1 MTLPRGRATEAID
14 LPRSAVQPSISVD
27 DDDADG
33 STNGQ
38 VSDGVNGVRVATREA
53 VLIVPELRAFIDSLT
68 TNERRTA
75 YTGLVKAIDTGKV
88 EGDEIALLEAFLE
101 IGLST
106 GRFRQRLGL
115 ASEESIRRV
124 FERTPRGAAQRGS
137 ADEVTKALAS
147 LVGQN
152 LENLRLTLVRPGTYR
167 LVIETERCRVSV
179 GLAPAG
185 AHVESVEMSV

>member
-1 MTLPRGRATEAID
+1 MILPRGRTTEAID
-14 LPRSAVQPSISVD
+14 LPRSAVQPPASINDEDV
-27 DDDADG
+27 DG
-33 STNGQ
+33 SFDDRAT
-38 VSDGVNGVRVATREA
+38 DGAAGVRVATREA
-53 VLIVPELRAFIDSLT
+53 VLIVPELRAFIESLT
-68 TNERRTA
+68 TTERRAA
-75 YTGLVKAIDTGKV
+75 YQSLAKAIDGGRV
-88 EGDEIALLEAFLE
+88 DGDEIALLEAFLE

-115 ASEESIRRV
+115 ASEESIRRI

-137 ADEVTKALAS
+137 ADDVTRALAS
-147 LVGQN
+147 LEGQN

-179 GLAPAG
+179 ALAPAG

>member
-1 MTLPRGRATEAID
+1 MTLPGGRATEAIE
-14 LPRSAVQPSISVD
+14 LPRFAVQPSTSLD
-27 DDDADG
+27 DDPDG
-33 STNGQ
+33 STGEQ
-38 VSDGVNGVRVATREA
+38 VIDGANGVRVATREA
-53 VLIVPELRAFIDSLT
+53 VLIVPELRAFIESLT

-75 YTGLVKAIDTGKV
+75 YQNLIKAIDTGNV
-88 EGDEIALLEAFLE
+88 DGDEIALLETFLE

-137 ADEVTKALAS
+137 ADEVTRALAG